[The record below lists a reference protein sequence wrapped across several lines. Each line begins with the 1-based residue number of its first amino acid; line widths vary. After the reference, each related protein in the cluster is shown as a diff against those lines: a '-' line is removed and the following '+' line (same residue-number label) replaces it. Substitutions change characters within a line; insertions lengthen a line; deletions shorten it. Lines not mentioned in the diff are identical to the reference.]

1 VAYAGAGLG
10 HQMVSAGVTAPPEK
24 SGGKRRRAGKAGF
37 DHREFFPHHSRHKHK
52 PFFARQA
59 RNSIA

>member
-1 VAYAGAGLG
+1 
-10 HQMVSAGVTAPPEK
+10 MVSTGITAPPEK

-37 DHREFFPHHSRHKHK
+37 DRREFFPHHSRHKHK

-59 RNSIA
+59 RDSIA